1 MTPAAT
7 TGPATTA
14 MLMSGDER
22 AGRGGLDHGWHDP
35 LHGESEPGVHW
46 TRANI
51 DEIFPSAI
59 THLTWSL
66 VGDAGELGWRE
77 SFYDAGILPKSRLRL
92 PRDPSD
98 RAWSAFFGRP
108 AFNYD
113 YLKYFAFAAFSS
125 SDDAAAAIRSAESP
139 AWRARRYVKT
149 AWSVALLPRALRQL
163 RARTDSWWRATTDP
177 AWWADP
183 DRAVLGL
190 EAARQ
195 MYEEVSRLHVLN
207 SVVPVA
213 WAYAETARITE
224 QAGMSQQASTLL
236 GGFPSLEEIRLAQ
249 ALWEVGRGQRTLE
262 AFCADFGF
270 HGPVE
275 SELASRSWREDATPL
290 RALLASVE
298 QTGESNEPVV
308 AERRRRDEHRR
319 AQQALRRA
327 LPPVAAARATVVLAL
342 GRRFLPLRQ
351 VGKASLVQCL
361 DVARACARSLGGEL
375 CRRGCLAEPGD
386 VCMLTVD
393 EVLAAV
399 RNPSSASLAPLTAWR
414 RERHAYYLTLEIP
427 RDFYGV
433 PDPLSDP
440 GADAAPNAAATL
452 RGQGVSAGVVEGP
465 ARVLENAT
473 GTVEPGDILVCPFT
487 DPGWTPLLVVVAGVV
502 LDVGGSMSHGAIIA
516 RELGI
521 PCVLGTGDGTATI
534 RTGDRL
540 RVDGNNGVVEILD
553 RSA

>member
-1 MTPAAT
+1 LTPAAT
-7 TGPATTA
+7 TEPATTA
-14 MLMSGDER
+14 TLMSGRDD
-22 AGRGGLDHGWHDP
+22 AGGGGWHDP
-35 LHGESEPGVHW
+35 LNNESDPGVHW

-66 VGDAGELGWRE
+66 VGEAGELGWRE

-92 PRDPSD
+92 PDDPSD

-125 SDDAAAAIRSAESP
+125 TDDAAAAVLNAESR
-139 AWRARRYVKT
+139 AWRARRYAKT
-149 AWSVALLPRALRQL
+149 AWSVALLPRALRRL
-163 RARTDSWWRATTDP
+163 RARTDEWWRPTVDP
-177 AWWADP
+177 ACWADP
-183 DRAVLGL
+183 DRAALGL
-190 EAARQ
+190 EEARRI
-195 MYEEVSRLHVLN
+195 YEAVSRLHVLN

-213 WAYAETARITE
+213 WAYAETARMTE
-224 QAGMSQQASTLL
+224 QAGMPQVASTLL
-236 GGFPSLEEIRLAQ
+236 GGFPSLEEVRLAQ
-249 ALWEVGRGQRTLE
+249 ALWEVGRQKRTLE

-275 SELASRSWREDATPL
+275 SELASRSWREDPAPL
-290 RALLASVE
+290 RALLANLE
-298 QTGESNEPVV
+298 QTGDSNEPIV
-308 AERRRRDEHRR
+308 AEHRRRDEHRS

-327 LPPVAAARATVVLAL
+327 LPPVAAARAMVVLAL
-342 GRRFLPLRQ
+342 GRRYVPLRQ

-375 CRRGCLAEPGD
+375 YRRGCLADPDD

-399 RNPSSASLAPLTAWR
+399 RNPSTGSLAPLTAWR
-414 RERHAYYLTLEIP
+414 RERHALYLTLEVP

-433 PDPLSDP
+433 PEPLRQ
-440 GADAAPNAAATL
+440 ADAGIVPNGAVTL
-452 RGQGVSAGVVEGP
+452 HGQGVSAGVVEGP
-465 ARVLENAT
+465 ARVLGSAT
-473 GTVEPGDILVCPFT
+473 DSVEPGDILVCPFT

-521 PCVLGTGDGTATI
+521 PCVLGTGNGTATI

-540 RVDGNNGVVEILD
+540 RVDGGNGIVEILE

>member
-1 MTPAAT
+1 
-7 TGPATTA
+7 
-14 MLMSGDER
+14 MSGNSV
-22 AGRGGLDHGWHDP
+22 AGGGATGDGWHDP

-59 THLTWSL
+59 THLTWSF

-77 SFYDAGILPKSRLRL
+77 SFHDAGILPKSRLRL

-125 SDDAAAAIRSAESP
+125 TDEDTAAILNAESR
-139 AWRARRYVKT
+139 AGRARRYAKT
-149 AWSVALLPRALRQL
+149 AWSVVWLPRALRQL
-163 RARTDSWWRATTDP
+163 RARTDAWWRPTIHP
-177 AWWADP
+177 ACWADP
-183 DRAVLGL
+183 DRAAVGL
-190 EAARQ
+190 EEARQ
-195 MYEEVSRLHVLN
+195 MYEAVSRLHVLN

-224 QAGMSQQASTLL
+224 QAGMPQLATTLL
-236 GGFPSLEEIRLAQ
+236 GGFPSLEEVRLAQ
-249 ALWEVGRGQRTLE
+249 ALWEVGRRKRTLE

-290 RALLASVE
+290 RALLGNLE
-298 QTGESNEPVV
+298 QTDESNEPVV
-308 AERRRRDEHRR
+308 AERRRRDEHRS
-319 AQQALRRA
+319 AQQSLRRA

-342 GRRFLPLRQ
+342 GRRYVPLRQ

-361 DVARACARSLGGEL
+361 DVARACSRSLGGEL
-375 CRRGCLAEPGD
+375 HRRGCLAEPED

-399 RNPSSASLAPLTAWR
+399 RNPSTGSLAPLTAWR

-433 PDPLSDP
+433 PEPLPTSSLDVVHKS
-440 GADAAPNAAATL
+440 AVTL

-465 ARVLENAT
+465 ARVLESALD
-473 GTVEPGDILVCPFT
+473 TVEPGDILVCPFT

-521 PCVLGTGDGTATI
+521 PCVLGTGNGTATI

-540 RVDGNNGVVEILD
+540 RVDGDNGVVEILG